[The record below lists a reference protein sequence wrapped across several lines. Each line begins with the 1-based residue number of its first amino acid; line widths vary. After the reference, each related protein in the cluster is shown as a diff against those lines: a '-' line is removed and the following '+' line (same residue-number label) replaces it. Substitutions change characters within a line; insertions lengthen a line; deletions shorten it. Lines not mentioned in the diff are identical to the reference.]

1 MGAVTAIQD
10 MILHSRQGVLQLLAG
25 MPPRWRQLRCT
36 DMPAPGGF
44 RVSVDYQKRGPLAIT
59 VKATRDARLRLVTH
73 LPGTLVARLGDEQF
87 SGSGLIDRP
96 LRAGQELR
104 ISRAAHA

>member
-1 MGAVTAIQD
+1 
-10 MILHSRQGVLQLLAG
+10 
-25 MPPRWRQLRCT
+25 LRCT

-73 LPGTLVARLGDEQF
+73 LPVTLVARLGDEQF
-87 SGSGLIDRP
+87 CGSGLIDRP
-96 LRAGQELR
+96 MRAGQELR
-104 ISRAAHA
+104 ISRD